1 MVIMNSLGFS
11 PIKCSFVGVQR
22 SSRKAFSL
30 QRNTEVAASLDK
42 GLKNSLGVEDL
53 QMGSKG
59 LLDGIRERLFNIELS
74 ASFYDTAWVTMV
86 PSPRFAETPCF
97 PQCLDWILDNQHPDG
112 SWGPPGPN
120 LSAIKDVLS
129 STLACVLALKRWNV
143 GEEYVK
149 KGLWFIGTNFS
160 SCMNEKFPSP
170 IGFSIIYPGMINLA
184 IEMGLKLPV
193 PEVDIDA
200 MLSIR
205 ESALRRE
212 TEKNSAG
219 SKAYLAFV
227 AEGLPEL
234 QDWGNIMNYQ
244 GKNGSLFNSPST
256 TAAALT
262 HVRDDK
268 ALNYLS
274 SLLEKFGCSVPTIY
288 PLEIRTQLSMVD
300 RLERLGLS
308 QYFVNEIGV
317 ILDRVYSCWIEND
330 EEVYSDIITF
340 AMAFRIL
347 RMHGYDVSSDA
358 LCQFDDARHFDD
370 TLQGHIKDLHAV
382 MELHKA
388 SHVHISP
395 KELVLMKLN
404 SWTTHFLKRELN
416 DIKSLDI
423 AQEVDYALRNPLYA
437 TLERLEHKR
446 NIEQYNLD
454 SRMLLKTSY
463 VPTIMN
469 NNSILKF
476 AVDAFCSSQ
485 VTYSKELQYLESW
498 VKENRL
504 DQLSFSRQK
513 QTYCYLSAAATL
525 FSPELSNARICWAKG
540 GVLSTVVDDFF
551 DGGGSVEELENLISL
566 VEKWHDD
573 SERCCSANVKIIFS
587 ALYNTINELGEKASL
602 IQKRDVT
609 DHLIRIW
616 LDMMKAMMKETKWL
630 KNDTVPMIDEYMT
643 NAIPS
648 FALGTIILPSIYFVG
663 PEVSEETIESPEY
676 KMLFELVSRLGRLL
690 NDIQGFERDRAEGK
704 LNSIS
709 LLVLHSNTS
718 ISEEEAKKQTRCVI
732 DSIRGE
738 LLGLVLQKGGMVPKA
753 CKELFW
759 KMSKILH
766 LFYKSTDGF
775 SSPKEMVDA
784 VHAVVHEPLKVGH
797 LLSPKA

>member
-53 QMGSKG
+53 QMGSKS

-112 SWGPPGPN
+112 SWGPPGHN

-330 EEVYSDIITF
+330 EEVYSDVITF

-358 LCQFDDARHFDD
+358 LCQFDDARHFED

-463 VPTIMN
+463 VLHI
-469 NNSILKF
+469 
-476 AVDAFCSSQ
+476 A
-485 VTYSKELQYLESW
+485 KELQYLE
-498 VKENRL
+498 R
-504 DQLSFSRQK
+504 
-513 QTYCYLSAAATL
+513 
-525 FSPELSNARICWAKG
+525 
-540 GVLSTVVDDFF
+540 
-551 DGGGSVEELENLISL
+551 
-566 VEKWHDD
+566 WHDD

-663 PEVSEETIESPEY
+663 PEVSEETIESSEY
-676 KMLFELVSRLGRLL
+676 NMLFELVSRLGRLL

-738 LLGLVLQKGGMVPKA
+738 LLGLVLQEGGMVPKA